1 MRWRIPNM
9 NLLDWIF
16 AGIFVLSALWG
27 YKAGLVNL
35 LVNTV
40 AIYVGLFFSGLF
52 AGRILSLIW
61 DGVESKAISTAIG
74 YVIIF
79 IGVFLASRIAVSI
92 INKTTKSFSSQM
104 GWGNKLGGILIGL
117 FAGILIAG
125 GLMTAGARYTYS
137 LPQSTANQS
146 TDSIQLMI
154 ENVARNY
161 VEGNVREKL
170 DNWLIES
177 QIVPSLLNLRGF
189 VIEFAPDDFGVSL
202 DILEN
207 RINKAGIS

>member
-1 MRWRIPNM
+1 M

-92 INKTTKSFSSQM
+92 INKTTKSFSYQM
-104 GWGNKLGGILIGL
+104 GWGNKLGGIIIGL

-146 TDSIQLMI
+146 EDSIQLMI
-154 ENVARNY
+154 ENVARHY

-207 RINKAGIS
+207 RIDKAGIS

>member
-1 MRWRIPNM
+1 M

-104 GWGNKLGGILIGL
+104 GWGNKLGGILLGL

-161 VEGNVREKL
+161 VEGSVREKL

-207 RINKAGIS
+207 RIDKAGIS

>member
-1 MRWRIPNM
+1 M

-146 TDSIQLMI
+146 EDSIQLMI

>member
-1 MRWRIPNM
+1 M

-92 INKTTKSFSSQM
+92 INKTTKSFSSHM

-161 VEGNVREKL
+161 VEGSAREKL

-207 RINKAGIS
+207 RINKANIS

>member
-1 MRWRIPNM
+1 M

-74 YVIIF
+74 YIIIF
-79 IGVFLASRIAVSI
+79 IGVFLVSRIAVSI

-137 LPQSTANQS
+137 LPQSTASQS
-146 TDSIQLMI
+146 PDSVQLMI
-154 ENVARNY
+154 QNVARNY
-161 VEGNVREKL
+161 VEGSVREKL
-170 DNWLIES
+170 DIWLIES

-202 DILEN
+202 DILET
-207 RINKAGIS
+207 RIDEASNS

>member
-1 MRWRIPNM
+1 M

-104 GWGNKLGGILIGL
+104 GWGNKLGGIIIGL

-146 TDSIQLMI
+146 EDSIQLMI

-207 RINKAGIS
+207 RIDKAGIS

>member
-1 MRWRIPNM
+1 M

-16 AGIFVLSALWG
+16 AGIFILSALWG

-146 TDSIQLMI
+146 EDSIQLMI

-161 VEGNVREKL
+161 VEGSVREKL

-207 RINKAGIS
+207 RIDKAGIS

>member
-1 MRWRIPNM
+1 M

-146 TDSIQLMI
+146 EDSIQLMI

-207 RINKAGIS
+207 RIDKAGIS

>member
-1 MRWRIPNM
+1 M

-16 AGIFVLSALWG
+16 AGIFVLAALWG

-74 YVIIF
+74 YIIIF
-79 IGVFLASRIAVSI
+79 IGVFLVSRIAVSI

-161 VEGNVREKL
+161 VEGSVREKL

-207 RINKAGIS
+207 RIDKAGIS

>member
-1 MRWRIPNM
+1 M

-16 AGIFVLSALWG
+16 AGIFVLAALWG

-74 YVIIF
+74 YIIIF
-79 IGVFLASRIAVSI
+79 IGVFLVSRIAVSI

-146 TDSIQLMI
+146 PSSVQLMI
-154 ENVARNY
+154 QNVAQNY
-161 VEGNVREKL
+161 VEGSVREKL

-207 RINKAGIS
+207 RIDKAGIS

>member
-1 MRWRIPNM
+1 M

-207 RINKAGIS
+207 RIDKAGIS

>member
-1 MRWRIPNM
+1 M

-16 AGIFVLSALWG
+16 AGIFVLAALWG

-74 YVIIF
+74 YIIIF
-79 IGVFLASRIAVSI
+79 IGVFLVSRIAVSI

-125 GLMTAGARYTYS
+125 GLMTAAARYTYS
-137 LPQSTANQS
+137 LPQSTASQS
-146 TDSIQLMI
+146 PDSVQLMI
-154 ENVARNY
+154 QNVARNY
-161 VEGNVREKL
+161 VEGSVREKL
-170 DNWLIES
+170 DIWLIES
-177 QIVPSLLNLRGF
+177 QIVPALLNLRGF

-207 RINKAGIS
+207 RIDKAGIS

>member
-1 MRWRIPNM
+1 M

-161 VEGNVREKL
+161 VEGSVREKL

>member
-1 MRWRIPNM
+1 M

-137 LPQSTANQS
+137 LPQNTANQS

-161 VEGNVREKL
+161 VEGSVREKL

-207 RINKAGIS
+207 RIDKAGIS

>member
-1 MRWRIPNM
+1 M

-125 GLMTAGARYTYS
+125 GLMTAAARYTYS
-137 LPQSTANQS
+137 LPQSTASQS
-146 TDSIQLMI
+146 PDSVQLMI
-154 ENVARNY
+154 QNVARNY
-161 VEGNVREKL
+161 VEGSAREKL

-207 RINKAGIS
+207 RIDKAGIS

>member
-1 MRWRIPNM
+1 M

-137 LPQSTANQS
+137 LTQSTANQS
-146 TDSIQLMI
+146 EDSIQLMI

-207 RINKAGIS
+207 RIDKAGIS

>member
-1 MRWRIPNM
+1 M
-9 NLLDWIF
+9 NLLDCIF

-79 IGVFLASRIAVSI
+79 IGVFLASRVAVSI

-104 GWGNKLGGILIGL
+104 GWSNKLGGILIGL

-137 LPQSTANQS
+137 LPQSTVNQS

-161 VEGNVREKL
+161 VEGSVREKL

>member
-1 MRWRIPNM
+1 M

-137 LPQSTANQS
+137 SPQSTANQS
-146 TDSIQLMI
+146 EDSIQLMI
-154 ENVARNY
+154 ENVARHY

>member
-1 MRWRIPNM
+1 M

-16 AGIFVLSALWG
+16 AGIFILSALWG

-79 IGVFLASRIAVSI
+79 IGVFLTSRIAISI

-161 VEGNVREKL
+161 VEGSVREKL

-207 RINKAGIS
+207 RIDKAGIS

>member
-1 MRWRIPNM
+1 M

-61 DGVESKAISTAIG
+61 DGVESKALSTAIG

-137 LPQSTANQS
+137 SPQSTANQS
-146 TDSIQLMI
+146 EDSIQLMI

-161 VEGNVREKL
+161 VEGSAREKL

-207 RINKAGIS
+207 RIDKAGIS

>member
-1 MRWRIPNM
+1 M

-177 QIVPSLLNLRGF
+177 QIVPFLLNLRGF

-207 RINKAGIS
+207 RIDKAGIS

>member
-1 MRWRIPNM
+1 M

-146 TDSIQLMI
+146 EDSIQLMI

-161 VEGNVREKL
+161 VEGSVREKL

>member
-1 MRWRIPNM
+1 M

-146 TDSIQLMI
+146 TNSIQLMI

-161 VEGNVREKL
+161 VEGSVREKL

-189 VIEFAPDDFGVSL
+189 VIEFAPDDFGISL

-207 RINKAGIS
+207 RIDKAGIS

>member
-1 MRWRIPNM
+1 M

-16 AGIFVLSALWG
+16 AGIFVLAALWG

-74 YVIIF
+74 YIIIF
-79 IGVFLASRIAVSI
+79 IGVFLVSRIAVSI

-161 VEGNVREKL
+161 VEGSAREKL

-207 RINKAGIS
+207 RIDKAGIS

>member
-1 MRWRIPNM
+1 M

-104 GWGNKLGGILIGL
+104 GWSNKLGGILIGL

-161 VEGNVREKL
+161 VEGSVREKL

-207 RINKAGIS
+207 RIDKAGIS

>member
-1 MRWRIPNM
+1 M

-161 VEGNVREKL
+161 VEGSVREKL

-177 QIVPSLLNLRGF
+177 QIVPFLLNLRGF

-207 RINKAGIS
+207 RIDKAGIS

>member
-1 MRWRIPNM
+1 M

-137 LPQSTANQS
+137 LQQSTANQS

-161 VEGNVREKL
+161 VEGSAREKL

-207 RINKAGIS
+207 RIDKAGIS

>member
-1 MRWRIPNM
+1 M

-137 LPQSTANQS
+137 LPQNTANQS
-146 TDSIQLMI
+146 EDSIQLMI

>member
-1 MRWRIPNM
+1 M
-9 NLLDWIF
+9 NLLDCIF

-161 VEGNVREKL
+161 VEGSVREKL

>member
-1 MRWRIPNM
+1 M

-16 AGIFVLSALWG
+16 AGIFVLAALWG

-52 AGRILSLIW
+52 AGRVLSLIW

-79 IGVFLASRIAVSI
+79 IGVFLVSRIAVSI

-146 TDSIQLMI
+146 PSSVQLMI
-154 ENVARNY
+154 QNVARNY
-161 VEGNVREKL
+161 VEGSVREKL

-189 VIEFAPDDFGVSL
+189 VIEFDPDDFGVSL

-207 RINKAGIS
+207 RIDKAGIS

>member
-1 MRWRIPNM
+1 M

-92 INKTTKSFSSQM
+92 INKTTKSFSYQM

-146 TDSIQLMI
+146 EDSIQLMI
-154 ENVARNY
+154 ENVARHY

-207 RINKAGIS
+207 RIDKAGIS

>member
-1 MRWRIPNM
+1 M

-104 GWGNKLGGILIGL
+104 SWSNKLGGILIGL

-146 TDSIQLMI
+146 EGSIQLMI

-161 VEGNVREKL
+161 VEGSVREKL

-207 RINKAGIS
+207 RIDKAGIS

>member
-1 MRWRIPNM
+1 M

-137 LPQSTANQS
+137 LPQSTANHS

-161 VEGNVREKL
+161 VEGSVREKL

-189 VIEFAPDDFGVSL
+189 VIEFAADDFGVSL

-207 RINKAGIS
+207 RINKANIS

>member
-1 MRWRIPNM
+1 M

-16 AGIFVLSALWG
+16 AGIFILSALWG

-92 INKTTKSFSSQM
+92 INKTTKSFSYQM

-146 TDSIQLMI
+146 EDSIQLMI

-207 RINKAGIS
+207 RIDKAGIS

>member
-1 MRWRIPNM
+1 M

-92 INKTTKSFSSQM
+92 INKTTKSFSYQM

-146 TDSIQLMI
+146 EDSIQLMI

-207 RINKAGIS
+207 RIDKAGIS

>member
-1 MRWRIPNM
+1 M

-74 YVIIF
+74 YIIIF

-161 VEGNVREKL
+161 VEGSVREKL

-207 RINKAGIS
+207 RIDKAGIS

>member
-1 MRWRIPNM
+1 M